1 MTDFI
6 YPLATVVLDFFCVLF
21 CIRLAASKRG
31 PVWLI
36 PMVLSLVLLL
46 GAAVC
51 LLASGGDIYGLRL
64 DVSGL
69 KFSDVNSSPALSDI
83 DSARIT
89 SSRLSSYTVESV
101 LRQELP
107 FLEDISVSMDND
119 KLTIGGNVKGHSIV
133 INFGVSIPKDGI
145 IEIRPLAFSFM
156 GVNFPEGMQFLLK
169 IFAYRINLSEN
180 PYGLSAGSISMSSG
194 IMEIK

>member
-51 LLASGGDIYGLRL
+51 LLATASNIAGETLTLVASYVSVFFFVITVFWLITIIAFAQRTKPDRIIAEDRKALNEAEYIKKRTQPKYMLRA
-64 DVSGL
+64 DDRATAAVRISKVRAL
-69 KFSDVNSSPALSDI
+69 KLAEQSRQRRTDFYEEGPVPTV
-83 DSARIT
+83 RIRKT
-89 SSRLSSYTVESV
+89 S
-101 LRQELP
+101 
-107 FLEDISVSMDND
+107 F
-119 KLTIGGNVKGHSIV
+119 
-133 INFGVSIPKDGI
+133 
-145 IEIRPLAFSFM
+145 
-156 GVNFPEGMQFLLK
+156 
-169 IFAYRINLSEN
+169 
-180 PYGLSAGSISMSSG
+180 
-194 IMEIK
+194 

>member
-51 LLASGGDIYGLRL
+51 LLASTSNIAGETLTLVASY
-64 DVSGL
+64 VSVFL
-69 KFSDVNSSPALSDI
+69 FVITVFWLITIIAFAQRTKPDRVIAEDRKALNEAEYIKSRTQPRYMLCVD
-83 DSARIT
+83 DRPTAAARISKVQSLKLAEEARQGKTDLYEAGPVPTVRIRKT
-89 SSRLSSYTVESV
+89 S
-101 LRQELP
+101 
-107 FLEDISVSMDND
+107 F
-119 KLTIGGNVKGHSIV
+119 
-133 INFGVSIPKDGI
+133 
-145 IEIRPLAFSFM
+145 
-156 GVNFPEGMQFLLK
+156 
-169 IFAYRINLSEN
+169 
-180 PYGLSAGSISMSSG
+180 
-194 IMEIK
+194 

>member
-51 LLASGGDIYGLRL
+51 LLATTSNIAGETLTLVASYVSVFFVVITVFWLITIIAFAQRTKPDRVIAEDRKALNEAEYIKSRTQPKYMLR
-64 DVSGL
+64 V
-69 KFSDVNSSPALSDI
+69 
-83 DSARIT
+83 DSRATSAARISKVKALKIAEQATQGKADLYEAGPVPTVRIRKT
-89 SSRLSSYTVESV
+89 SS
-101 LRQELP
+101 Q
-107 FLEDISVSMDND
+107 
-119 KLTIGGNVKGHSIV
+119 
-133 INFGVSIPKDGI
+133 
-145 IEIRPLAFSFM
+145 A
-156 GVNFPEGMQFLLK
+156 
-169 IFAYRINLSEN
+169 
-180 PYGLSAGSISMSSG
+180 
-194 IMEIK
+194 

>member
-51 LLASGGDIYGLRL
+51 LLATTSNIAGETLTLVASYVSVFFFVITVFWLITIIAFAQRTKPDRVIAEDRKALNEAEYIKSRTQPKYMLR
-64 DVSGL
+64 V
-69 KFSDVNSSPALSDI
+69 
-83 DSARIT
+83 DSRATSAARISKVKALQIAEQATQGKADLYEAGPVPTVRIRKT
-89 SSRLSSYTVESV
+89 SS
-101 LRQELP
+101 Q
-107 FLEDISVSMDND
+107 
-119 KLTIGGNVKGHSIV
+119 
-133 INFGVSIPKDGI
+133 
-145 IEIRPLAFSFM
+145 A
-156 GVNFPEGMQFLLK
+156 
-169 IFAYRINLSEN
+169 
-180 PYGLSAGSISMSSG
+180 
-194 IMEIK
+194 

>member
-51 LLASGGDIYGLRL
+51 LLATTSNIAGETLTLVASYVSVFFFVITVFWLITIIAFAQRTKPDRVIAEDRKALNEAEYIKSRTQPKYMLRV
-64 DVSGL
+64 DNRATS
-69 KFSDVNSSPALSDI
+69 A
-83 DSARIT
+83 ARIT
-89 SSRLSSYTVESV
+89 KVKALQIAEQATQGKADLYEAGPVPTV
-101 LRQELP
+101 R
-107 FLEDISVSMDND
+107 
-119 KLTIGGNVKGHSIV
+119 
-133 INFGVSIPKDGI
+133 
-145 IEIRPLAFSFM
+145 IRKTSNQA
-156 GVNFPEGMQFLLK
+156 
-169 IFAYRINLSEN
+169 
-180 PYGLSAGSISMSSG
+180 
-194 IMEIK
+194 

>member
-51 LLASGGDIYGLRL
+51 LLATTSNIAGETLTLVASYVSVFFFVITVFWLITIIAFAQRTKPDRVIAEDRKALNEAEYIKSRTQPKYMLR
-64 DVSGL
+64 V
-69 KFSDVNSSPALSDI
+69 
-83 DSARIT
+83 DSRATSAARISKVKALKIAEQATQGKADLYEAGPVPTVRIRKT
-89 SSRLSSYTVESV
+89 SS
-101 LRQELP
+101 Q
-107 FLEDISVSMDND
+107 
-119 KLTIGGNVKGHSIV
+119 
-133 INFGVSIPKDGI
+133 
-145 IEIRPLAFSFM
+145 A
-156 GVNFPEGMQFLLK
+156 
-169 IFAYRINLSEN
+169 
-180 PYGLSAGSISMSSG
+180 
-194 IMEIK
+194 